1 MTWKQAAAARRF
13 CLAVA
18 FLGVVGTLG
27 GCSSVPDAVNPVSWY
42 RGVRDTFSS
51 DDTKPAAEAKTQ
63 ADRSVPNADKPYP
76 SLGTVPDRPP
86 EPSTAAER
94 AAAAKSL
101 TADSAQARYTDMEI
115 RRQTDESTAQPPR
128 PSTPSAAPATGVA
141 ATTPAPA
148 RTAPD
153 WPAASAAPASA
164 TPSNWPAASTA
175 PARNVAPPPVAP
187 SVAPLRTAAAPT
199 ARPATAPRQL
209 PPGSMPQISAAPPPP
224 AQIATAPPA
233 ASVVPRAE
241 PPARSVAPAAPAAQR
256 RSSTPA
262 APLVFG
268 PPPTDIAIAQA
279 APPPSRSSRAA
290 PQFAPPPAQ
299 FAGGVRT
306 ATPAS
311 PYSPYFPAGVSSFV
325 PDNGGYGFGAG
336 AKLATVY
343 FGDGSA
349 KLGSRD
355 VTTIRQAI
363 RAYKDRGGT
372 IVVVGHASS
381 RTRNVTAMRHEM
393 ANFAISLDRANAV
406 AREILRLG
414 VDPLAV
420 RVSAVSDSQPVYYEV
435 MPAGEAGNRRTDIL
449 IEN

>member
-1 MTWKQAAAARRF
+1 MTWKQAAAARRLG
-13 CLAVA
+13 LAAALIGILATVA
-18 FLGVVGTLG
+18 

-42 RGVRDTFSS
+42 HGVFGS
-51 DDTKPAAEAKTQ
+51 DDKASEASANAQ
-63 ADRSVPNADKPYP
+63 PVPNADKPYP
-76 SLGTVPDRPP
+76 SLGTVPDKPP

-94 AAAAKSL
+94 AAAAKTL

-115 RRQTDESTAQPPR
+115 RRQTDESAAQLPR
-128 PSTPSAAPATGVA
+128 PAAPSAAPAMGVA

-153 WPAASAAPASA
+153 WPAASAAPAPA
-164 TPSNWPAASTA
+164 TASNWPAASTA
-175 PARNVAPPPVAP
+175 PARNVTPPPVAP
-187 SVAPLRTAAAPT
+187 SAAPSRTAAAPT
-199 ARPATAPRQL
+199 APPAAAPRQL
-209 PPGSMPQISAAPPPP
+209 PPGPMPQISAAPPPP
-224 AQIATAPPA
+224 PQIAAAPPA
-233 ASVVPRAE
+233 ASVARAE
-241 PPARSVAPAAPAAQR
+241 PPVRSVPPAAR
-256 RSSTPA
+256 RRATTPE

-279 APPPSRSSRAA
+279 APPSPSRSSRAA
-290 PQFAPPPAQ
+290 APRFAPPPAQ
-299 FAGGVRT
+299 FPGGVRA
-306 ATPAS
+306 ATTAS

-355 VTTIRQAI
+355 VAAIRQAI

-414 VDPLAV
+414 VDPSAV

>member
-1 MTWKQAAAARRF
+1 MTWKDAVAPRRLGLAAA
-13 CLAVA
+13 LVGIVA
-18 FLGVVGTLG
+18 TVA

-42 RGVRDTFSS
+42 HGVFGS
-51 DDTKPAAEAKTQ
+51 DDKASEASANAQ
-63 ADRSVPNADKPYP
+63 PVPNADKPYP
-76 SLGTVPDRPP
+76 SLGTVPDKPP

-94 AAAAKSL
+94 AAAAKTL

-115 RRQTDESTAQPPR
+115 RRQTDESAGQPPR
-128 PSTPSAAPATGVA
+128 PSTVPATGVA
-141 ATTPAPA
+141 ATTRAPAP
-148 RTAPD
+148 TAPG
-153 WPAASAAPASA
+153 WPAASAAPAETA
-164 TPSNWPAASTA
+164 SNWPAASTA

-187 SVAPLRTAAAPT
+187 SAAPSRMAAAST

-209 PPGSMPQISAAPPPP
+209 PPGPMPQISAAPPPP
-224 AQIATAPPA
+224 PQIAAAPPP
-233 ASVVPRAE
+233 ASVPRAQ
-241 PPARSVAPAAPAAQR
+241 PPARSVPRAAPAAQR
-256 RSSTPA
+256 RASTPE

-279 APPPSRSSRAA
+279 APPPSRSRPSRAA
-290 PQFAPPPAQ
+290 PRFAPPAQ
-299 FAGGVRT
+299 FAGGAR
-306 ATPAS
+306 ASTPAS
-311 PYSPYFPAGVSSFV
+311 PYSPYFPAGVSSFA
-325 PDNGGYGFGAG
+325 PASGGYGAG

-349 KLGSRD
+349 RLGSRD
-355 VTTIRQAI
+355 VATIRQAI
-363 RAYKDRGGT
+363 RTYKARGGT

-414 VDPLAV
+414 VDPSAV
-420 RVSAVSDSQPVYYEV
+420 RVSAVSDSQPAYYEV